1 MNRFRY
7 LVLAGACAAPLLLGG
22 CVAAVA
28 TGAAAGASMIHD
40 RRTAGTV
47 IEDKGIELKAAN
59 DLYEDKAVWDKCH
72 INVTS
77 YNEVVLVTGEAPT
90 EALREQ
96 VIEKIR
102 AIPKVRHIYNEIA
115 ISAPSSFISR
125 SSDTLITAKVKTAL
139 FEIKDFDPTR
149 VKVVTERGVVYLM
162 GLVTRQEG
170 DLATNAAR
178 RVGGVQKVVKM
189 FEYIDT
195 QPAGSGSAGSG

>member
-1 MNRFRY
+1 MSKFRY
-7 LVLAGACAAPLLLGG
+7 VLLAGACAAPLLLGG
-22 CVAAVA
+22 CVAVAVTGAA
-28 TGAAAGASMIHD
+28 TGAAVVHD

-47 IEDKGIELKAAN
+47 IEDKAIELKAA
-59 DLYEDKAVWDKCH
+59 DALYEDKEIHAKTH

-90 EALREQ
+90 EALREA
-96 VIEKIR
+96 VIKKIQ
-102 AIPKVRHIYNEIA
+102 AIPKVRHIYNEVA

-139 FEIKDFDPTR
+139 FEIKHFDPTR

-162 GLVTRQEG
+162 GLVTRNEA
-170 DLATNAAR
+170 DLAANAAR

-189 FEYIDT
+189 FEYI
-195 QPAGSGSAGSG
+195 G